1 MIKRISEKQ
10 LLKKL
15 NIPDWRHMSKDK
27 LTTFISSLP
36 YLDPEVAKAAIN
48 QFPNFSE
55 FVKDMIKVMQEN
67 ADKSINSDEKTSL
80 ASIDFLQQT
89 RDTLFLQLDSEE
101 LSENERLRIL
111 DGILELNKMTLELNK
126 QRQNFLLKNS
136 AIIATT
142 IGTLALTAV
151 SILGVNHQTKGV
163 EFDENDFDD
172 E

>member
-89 RDTLFLQLDSEE
+89 RDALFLQLDSEE

-163 EFDENDFDD
+163 EFDDNDFDD

>member
-80 ASIDFLQQT
+80 ASIDFY
-89 RDTLFLQLDSEE
+89 
-101 LSENERLRIL
+101 
-111 DGILELNKMTLELNK
+111 NKLGTPFFYNLI
-126 QRQNFLLKNS
+126 LKNFPKMNVYVFWMEY
-136 AIIATT
+136 
-142 IGTLALTAV
+142 L
-151 SILGVNHQTKGV
+151 N
-163 EFDENDFDD
+163 
-172 E
+172 

>member
-1 MIKRISEKQ
+1 
-10 LLKKL
+10 
-15 NIPDWRHMSKDK
+15 MSKDK

-80 ASIDFLQQT
+80 VSIDFLQQT
-89 RDTLFLQLDSEE
+89 RDALFLQLDSEE

-136 AIIATT
+136 AIIATA

-163 EFDENDFDD
+163 EFDDNDFDD

>member
-89 RDTLFLQLDSEE
+89 RDALFLQLDSEE

-136 AIIATT
+136 AIIATA

-163 EFDENDFDD
+163 EFDDNDFDD

>member
-80 ASIDFLQQT
+80 ASIDFFT
-89 RDTLFLQLDSEE
+89 TNSGRLFLQLDSEE

-136 AIIATT
+136 AIIATA

-163 EFDENDFDD
+163 EFDDNDFDD

>member
-1 MIKRISEKQ
+1 MRKHISEKQ

-27 LTTFISSLP
+27 LTTFVSSLP

-55 FVKDMIKVMQEN
+55 FAKDMIHVIQEN
-67 ADKSINSDEKTSL
+67 ADKSTTSDEKTSL

-89 RDTLFLQLDSEE
+89 RDALLSRLDSEN
-101 LSENERLRIL
+101 LSEKERLYIL

-136 AIIATT
+136 AMIVAAV
-142 IGTLALTAV
+142 GTLALTAV
-151 SILGVNHQTKGV
+151 SILGVNNQTKDL
-163 EFDENDFDD
+163 EMDD
-172 E
+172 DNPPNE

>member
-89 RDTLFLQLDSEE
+89 RDALFLQLDSEE

-111 DGILELNKMTLELNK
+111 NGILELNKMTLELNK

-136 AIIATT
+136 AIIATA

-163 EFDENDFDD
+163 EFDDNDFDD

>member
-1 MIKRISEKQ
+1 
-10 LLKKL
+10 
-15 NIPDWRHMSKDK
+15 MSKDK

-89 RDTLFLQLDSEE
+89 RDALFLQLDSEE

-136 AIIATT
+136 AIIATA

-163 EFDENDFDD
+163 EFDDNDFDD